1 MKKVLAIAV
10 LLLVASTMAMA
21 AADMWVLNLIAGS
34 PNDFNQGTW
43 PTIGVMPDAEDGADA
58 SWEIGNETVLPYP
71 NASKWAHSAIG
82 GTCYSVDFKSPTPY
96 TSYPA
101 QEKIWAFR
109 VGTEYGALQD
119 GLKLSFGTLG
129 SEYLPEPAGGG
140 MLYSVRLV
148 DAKGHTIVKPAW
160 AAGAGS
166 PWVAGEMIEL
176 VIPQNADPTYFGD
189 ILLPDLQL
197 PLGATGQALH
207 DLGYQ
212 FELVQGPV
220 PEPSS
225 LMVLGTGLAGLVGL
239 VSRRR
244 RV

>member
-1 MKKVLAIAV
+1 MKKVLAIVV
-10 LLLVASTMAMA
+10 LLMVAGTMAMA
-21 AADMWVLNLIAGS
+21 AADAWVLNLIAGS
-34 PNDFNQGTW
+34 PNDHNQGTW
-43 PTIGVMPDAEDGADA
+43 PIFGAMPDAEDGLDY
-58 SWEIGNETVLPYP
+58 WEIGNETSLPYP
-71 NASKWAHSAIG
+71 NEAKWAHMALA

-96 TSYPA
+96 TTYLN

-109 VGTEYGALQD
+109 VGTEFGAPQD

-129 SEYLPEPAGGG
+129 SDFLPEPATTE
-140 MLYSVRLV
+140 MAYYVRLV

-176 VIPQNADPTYFGD
+176 VIPQDAEPTYFGD